1 MILDLKEEEG
11 VTIASNPIPGD
22 FALYKAIL
30 NKLFNDIDNELA
42 LEVIGLK

>member
-11 VTIASNPIPGD
+11 VTIASNPIPSV